1 MILNAI
7 YIFWCEHLEYIR
19 SLLREHPRSQEHDT
33 ARRAA
38 GSVRDRDGG
47 AATCEAVMTAT
58 YGGDDVSQRTLPSDD
73 D

>member
-1 MILNAI
+1 MIKTFNPDVAR
-7 YIFWCEHLEYIR
+7 HLY
-19 SLLREHPRSQEHDT
+19 LQRELAERVT

-58 YGGDDVSQRTLPSDD
+58 YGGDDVSQRALPSDD